1 MGQIKKYWDNS
12 TEKKQVGIVL
22 SVVIILVLVVLIPL
36 SLAAL
41 EPTKSVIITSRN
53 TSYENKEA
61 GSWQIKKSGKWSEPG
76 YAEISFD
83 VSTVR
88 KTKYQ
93 YTDIIL
99 VLDTSGSMEGEK
111 ITRLKEDTN
120 ELLDTLLENKE
131 NKAAVIQFDTNSSI
145 ITGLTSDKEVLTNA
159 VNSLT
164 PNDTTNYYKAFLNVE
179 EILKEYRQEKNRK
192 CIVLFLTDGYPN
204 EGMPNEKAQY
214 RILKSLY
221 PFITIN
227 GIQYEMGETIKDE
240 IKSVS
245 DFQYVADREN
255 LENALV
261 KASIAPVIYDHFEI
275 TDFVESEY
283 FIVEAESDIEVSDGK
298 ATLDKEKQTINWKI
312 DQFKSGQEAKM
323 TIRAKLKPEYFSQG
337 GIYPTNKK
345 EIIKSKIDDQ
355 EEDIDSTKTPV
366 LADNYKV
373 IYDGNAPEDCRVSGV
388 PREENKS
395 VFELV
400 NISEEVPVCE
410 GYQFKGWVIASKNV
424 KRMDHERFYMP
435 EDDVVLKATWGKVS
449 IKKSMTGE
457 VYTVQTFYKMMQNEA
472 VPDDIKSEFV
482 SSTSGINFE
491 NAPSNSNGKGV
502 YIHAPTKNEEFP
514 VLYYRGA
521 VENNNVKFG
530 GFCWKIVRT
539 TETGGVKMIYNGT
552 PDDAGG
558 CTNKIGDA
566 TQIGKSAFNSSS
578 SSPADVGYMYGTRYT
593 YNQEYIPYWYSHIG
607 RTTSRNNILSS
618 TYMSSSYKY
627 YYGDSIRWDE
637 GTGTYI
643 LENSDGSEV
652 VATEWSE
659 VKNNVKGRY
668 TCFRNGNGTSCSS
681 VSYIAD
687 ASSSD
692 LYTLTLKNN
701 ETLESVDKT
710 WNYGKEVVYEN
721 GVYTIQNPSTIK
733 SSEWYSKGSSVTR
746 SYMCSDGGVS
756 CSNIRYVT
764 NYATT
769 YTSYVEMSNGETY
782 ESLLQEGKNKKW
794 IYGNDVE
801 WDGSKYILKD
811 TYESSPLDWDSDYK
825 TIATKYH
832 YSCFSTE
839 NSCTQ
844 VGYIHYF
851 SSGSPI
857 YYLKLSGGKNIEDA
871 KNEMF
876 VNTNDSTIKK
886 KIDTWYQAN
895 MIEYTDRLEDT
906 IWCNDRS
913 IYNGPLKS
921 KDEDS
926 STNVFTDFG
935 ADGRNMVLYQ
945 PSLKCSNKLDQF
957 TVSEENGN
965 GALTYPVALL
975 TADELTLAGHGKMHS
990 FRNLSYLYTN
1000 EYWWA
1005 LSPSTFNRNYT
1016 YGYIVSSHGH
1026 LQGNNIDSSYGVRPA
1041 ISLAPG
1047 SIVGGGDGSM
1057 NDPFTVDLDPNVS

>member
-1 MGQIKKYWDNS
+1 MKKRMRQIKKYWDNS
-12 TEKKQVGIVL
+12 TDKKQVGIVL
-22 SVVIILVLVVLIPL
+22 SIVIILVLVILIPL

-145 ITGLTSDKEVLTNA
+145 ITGLTSDKETLTNA

-179 EILKEYRQEKNRK
+179 EILKEYKQEKDRK

-204 EGMPNEKAQY
+204 EGMPNEKVQY

-227 GIQYEMGETIKDE
+227 GIQYEMGEEIKDE

-245 DFQYVADREN
+245 DFQYVADRDN
-255 LENALV
+255 LDNALV
-261 KASIAPVIYDHFEI
+261 KASIAPVIYDNFEI

-283 FIVEAESDIEVSDGK
+283 FTIEKQSDIEVSDGK
-298 ATLDKEKQTINWKI
+298 VTLDKEKQMINWKI

-323 TIRAKLKPEYFSQG
+323 KIRAKLKPEYFSQG

-355 EEDIDSTKTPV
+355 EENIDSTKTPV

-457 VYTVQTFYKMMQNEA
+457 VYTVQTFYKMMQNDA

-482 SSTSGINFE
+482 SSTSGINFK
-491 NAPSNSNGKGV
+491 NAPSDTNGKGV

-558 CTNKIGDA
+558 CTNTTGNA
-566 TQIGKSAFNSSS
+566 TQIGTSVFNSSYNS
-578 SSPADVGYMYGTRYT
+578 TSPADVGYMYGTRYT
-593 YNQEYIPYWYSHIG
+593 YDLRSIPSWYSHIG
-607 RTTSRNNILSS
+607 RSTSRNNILSQTS
-618 TYMSSSYKY
+618 MSSSTKY

-652 VATEWSE
+652 IATEWSE
-659 VKNNVKGRY
+659 VKNYVKGKY
-668 TCFRNGNGTSCSS
+668 TCLWNGTSCSS

-687 ASSSD
+687 ASGSY

-701 ETLESVDKT
+701 ETLENVDKT

-721 GVYTIQNPSTIK
+721 GVYTIQNPSTFK

-746 SYMCSDGGVS
+746 SYMCLDGGVS
-756 CSNIRYVT
+756 CSNIQYVDSSSDS
-764 NYATT
+764 YT
-769 YTSYVEMSNGETY
+769 YYVEMSNGETY

-801 WDGSKYILKD
+801 RDGSKYILKD
-811 TYESSPLDWDSDYK
+811 TYESSPLDWSSDYK

-839 NSCTQ
+839 NNCTQ

-851 SSGSPI
+851 SNSSSI
-857 YYLKLSGGKNIEDA
+857 YHLKLSGGKNIEDA
-871 KNEMF
+871 KSEMF
-876 VNTNDSTIKK
+876 TNTNDSKIKQT
-886 KIDTWYQAN
+886 IDTWYQAN
-895 MIEYTDRLEDT
+895 MVDYTDRLEDT

-926 STNVFTDFG
+926 STNDYTKFG
-935 ADGRNMVLYQ
+935 ARGRNLELYQ
-945 PSLKCSNKLDQF
+945 PSLKCSNKRDQF

-975 TADELTLAGHGKMHS
+975 TADELTLAGHGWNQYS
-990 FRNLSYLYTN
+990 SSSYLYTN
-1000 EYWWA
+1000 KWWWA
-1005 LSPSTFNRNYT
+1005 LSPSNFYDDYANGFY
-1016 YGYIVSSHGH
+1016 VSSSGD
-1026 LQGNNIDSSYGVRPA
+1026 LNDTYVSSANGVRPA
-1041 ISLAPG
+1041 VSLAPG
-1047 SIVGGGDGSM
+1047 TIVGGGDGSM
-1057 NDPFTVDLDPNVS
+1057 NDPFTVDLEQ